1 MLCYSNVTD
10 KKVRCLMICGIV
22 VSAIVEKILGT
33 DVNCII
39 PSKRNDR
46 KPRPVILCNG
56 HYVTMGST

>member
-1 MLCYSNVTD
+1 
-10 KKVRCLMICGIV
+10 MICGIV